1 MKKIWIGICMLFI
14 LSACAGDES
23 ALDEADAGT
32 NVSVLKPVQL
42 NEDWELQQVVEDDNL
57 IVSIYEH
64 AEKGTVELIQD
75 QQIQGLDPVEL
86 RDYLNDGNWAGDLN
100 NPADGMPL
108 AIHDYVGEWT
118 SLSNPEERVQYTFV
132 RQFDLFQTPAEG
144 LSYYQV
150 IGQNVSESDVIEFV
164 EALDRVQS

>member
-1 MKKIWIGICMLFI
+1 MLLL
-14 LSACAGDES
+14 LSACAN
-23 ALDEADAGT
+23 DEAALSEADEGT

-42 NEDWELQQVVEDDNL
+42 NENWELQEVVQDDNL
-57 IVSIYEH
+57 IVSVYEH

-75 QQIQGLDPVEL
+75 QQIQGLDPAEL
-86 RDYLNDGNWAGDLN
+86 RDYLNDGNWTGDFHR
-100 NPADGMPL
+100 PADGMPL
-108 AIHDYVGEWT
+108 AIHEYVGEWT
-118 SLSNPEERVQYTFV
+118 SLPDPEERVQYTFV
-132 RQFDLFQTPAEG
+132 RQFDLFQTPADG